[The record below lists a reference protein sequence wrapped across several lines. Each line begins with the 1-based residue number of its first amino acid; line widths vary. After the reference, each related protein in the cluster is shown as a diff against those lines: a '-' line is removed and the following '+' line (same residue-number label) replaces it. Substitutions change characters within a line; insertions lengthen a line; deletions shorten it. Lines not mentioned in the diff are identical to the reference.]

1 MNRTVYI
8 FLCCL
13 LPLCHLSEAAARSW
27 TYGHVLRRNLWNL
40 SENVAGIRQ
49 DSLSRSYAELY
60 GKWSSGG
67 FRDSW
72 QAADTWSAGAMTE
85 SIRHFDKFSLK
96 GSFSFDQT
104 EGYGMCGSMF
114 MKPGYYPLDVLEFT
128 PGRKTRQTYALE
140 GGFSADLAPNWRL
153 GANVDFSSANLAKRK
168 DLRHMNWRLDMTV
181 VPGFMYHNG
190 PFSVGAAYV
199 FSKNS
204 EVIESEQAGSSEFS
218 YYAFLDKGMMYG
230 TYSVWDGSGVHLA
243 EEGIKGFP
251 LKEIKNGASVQFAAG
266 DFFADAQ
273 YLHSSGTAGEK
284 ESVWFRFPGDEVALK
299 AGYRV
304 VRGESYHYVRLGMDW
319 KRQVTD
325 ESVLEKV
332 SENGVASVV
341 CHGSNRIAERRMWG
355 LAPEY
360 EYMSGLWELRAHGEV
375 RGVNSLS
382 SQMYPY
388 LYSQELV
395 TFSAD
400 VSALVH
406 IWKFDVGAVIGCAG
420 GFFDEHGRMASD
432 DSGVQTSPF
441 RLQDWYDLQMEYK
454 TAPRINAAL
463 SCRFWCWKGLY
474 CRVAAE
480 WAHGFGLSHIKGAD
494 RYGASLGVGYE
505 F

>member
-1 MNRTVYI
+1 M
-8 FLCCL
+8 
-13 LPLCHLSEAAARSW
+13 
-27 TYGHVLRRNLWNL
+27 
-40 SENVAGIRQ
+40 
-49 DSLSRSYAELY
+49 
-60 GKWSSGG
+60 
-67 FRDSW
+67 
-72 QAADTWSAGAMTE
+72 
-85 SIRHFDKFSLK
+85 
-96 GSFSFDQT
+96 
-104 EGYGMCGSMF
+104 
-114 MKPGYYPLDVLEFT
+114 
-128 PGRKTRQTYALE
+128 
-140 GGFSADLAPNWRL
+140 
-153 GANVDFSSANLAKRK
+153 
-168 DLRHMNWRLDMTV
+168 
-181 VPGFMYHNG
+181 
-190 PFSVGAAYV
+190 
-199 FSKNS
+199 
-204 EVIESEQAGSSEFS
+204 
-218 YYAFLDKGMMYG
+218 
-230 TYSVWDGSGVHLA
+230 WDGSGVHLA

-284 ESVWFRFPGDEVALK
+284 ESVWFRFPGDEAALK

-304 VRGESYHYVRLGMDW
+304 VHGESCHYVRFGMDW

-341 CHGSNRIAERRMWG
+341 FHGSNRIAERRMWG

-360 EYMSGLWELRAHGEV
+360 EFVSGLWELKARGEV

-400 VSALVH
+400 VSALAH
-406 IWKFDVGAVIGCAG
+406 IWKFDVGVALGCAG
-420 GFFDEHGRMASD
+420 GLLEEQGRMVSD
-432 DSGVQTSPF
+432 GSGVQTSPF

-480 WAHGFGLSHIKGAD
+480 WAHGFGLSHIMGAD
-494 RYGASLGVGYE
+494 RWGASLGVGYE